1 MLKRINTVTFGIITG
16 IIVPCIFYIVV
27 FYSKFHNLNLAS
39 FHKDI
44 YFGKL
49 LPLII
54 SRCILPN
61 LVLFFVFNW
70 LNWIKATKGVFISTI
85 VLTVILFALKLIFF

>member
-1 MLKRINTVTFGIITG
+1 MIKRINTLTAGIIFGIV
-16 IIVPCIFYIVV
+16 VPVIFYIIV
-27 FYSKFHNLNLAS
+27 FYSKFNNLRFS
-39 FHKDI
+39 DFHRDI
-44 YFGKL
+44 YLGKL

-70 LNWIKATKGVFISTI
+70 LNWLKAAKGVFIST
-85 VLTVILFALKLIFF
+85 LALAAILFTFKLIFF

>member
-1 MLKRINTVTFGIITG
+1 MYKRINTITFGIIIG
-16 IIVPCIFYIVV
+16 IIIPCIFYLVV
-27 FYSKFHNLNLAS
+27 FYSKFHNLSLAS
-39 FHKDI
+39 FHRDI

-61 LVLFFVFNW
+61 LVLFFIFNW
-70 LNWIKATKGVFISTI
+70 LDWIKATKGVFISTLA
-85 VLTVILFALKLIFF
+85 LTGILFALKLIFF